1 MLVMDWNELAQEV
14 KKLTEKVDPKPDIII
29 GIVRGG
35 LIPSRLL
42 SSYLGVKEMYALT
55 VKKVGDERKVTSEV
69 SENLNGKRIL
79 LVEDMLETGK
89 SLIVAK
95 QYLESKGATVETAC
109 LYTMPISEVKP
120 DYSLREVSE
129 VARFPWE

>member
-1 MLVMDWNELAQEV
+1 MDWNELSQEV
-14 KKLTEKVDPKPDIII
+14 KILAGKITKKPDMIV

-42 SSYLGVKEMYALT
+42 SSNLGVKEMYALT
-55 VKKVGDERKVTSEV
+55 VKKVGNERKVTSEV

-89 SLIVAK
+89 SLLVAK

-120 DYSLREVSE
+120 DYFLREISE
-129 VARFPWE
+129 VAHFPWE